1 MAEHTTTAFDDE
13 LKQLT
18 RLVVEMGGRAEAA
31 VAQAVEAL
39 IKVDEKVA
47 EHVIREDMALDL
59 LQHDVDELAVL
70 TIAKRQPMAIDLRD
84 IVASMR
90 IASDLERIGDMGKS
104 IAKRSREINGA
115 IPPRKLVGGIQ
126 HLSHLAL
133 EQLKDVLDAFV
144 NRDAEAARAAWERD
158 QEIDQIYTSLFR
170 ELLTYMMEDPRNI
183 TFCTHLL
190 FCAKNLERIGDHAT
204 NIAETVIFMVT
215 GLSELSKHGTRA

>member
-1 MAEHTTTAFDDE
+1 MAEHTITAFDDE

-39 IKVDEKVA
+39 IKVDEKTA
-47 EHVIREDMALDL
+47 EHVIREDMALDR

-133 EQLKDVLDAFV
+133 EQLKDVLDSFV

-158 QEIDQIYTSLFR
+158 EEIDQIYTSLFR

-204 NIAETVIFMVT
+204 NIAETVIYMVT